1 MNKKLFSWKALAGLA
16 LLVAMGMTSCKNNTE
31 VDPNDPYNTI
41 TPSQPSTT
49 TKGTADVTITII
61 KSSDFKDQWNKWW
74 NSLNAKTK
82 KALVEKSTFNIA
94 INNSGYD
101 LDGGWIELQNCFKG
115 AQEGT
120 MEKEKIVN
128 VWFTTDFK
136 NSSYNWTPTEY
147 TKADINS
154 KLTKKYLRINT
165 DGVAGNQVN
174 IFFAAGKF
182 DMEID
187 ATKTQT
193 TLNSEA
199 GTNIGILTAKVGTK
213 KNALSLNSGIAVNGV
228 NMTAGDVALKG
239 GSLDAKVLL
248 DGAADWWTA
257 KDGWDTPNGG
267 YVVGDA
273 DVIYLKSVIVDY
285 GATVS
290 VNGTAW
296 NAVANTFTIK
306 KNGILNN
313 IDWEPQINS
322 IVGKHSSARVN
333 LAGNTDN
340 GWARDMRNIG
350 SIENVVLNAGAAVLL
365 SDVSKYTKVEFA
377 NYVRLTA
384 KTVSDLT
391 FNTLVFPY
399 DGDNITYSFS
409 GVTFKAVP
417 TLSPEFYTE
426 TSRTSKVWQWIVN
439 GTSGYWSQ
447 VTSASPLTPI
457 NAKAEVQEFHENY
470 VFPVQN
476 DPVLYGWTP
485 GAATSTVLK
494 IIYTDGDTIWPEGGV
509 VNITNCTDKAYYNGT
524 THNAKVQAR
533 EANALFG
540 NLSEKV
546 AWYDVVLEG
555 TTLKWRLNSADKWVL
570 TQPTE

>member
-16 LLVAMGMTSCKNNTE
+16 LLVAMGLTSCKNTTE
-31 VDPNDPYNTI
+31 VDPTDPTGI
-41 TPSQPSTT
+41 KTPTQPSTT
-49 TKGTADVTITII
+49 TKGAADVTITII
-61 KSSDFKDQWNKWW
+61 KSSDFKEQWNKWW
-74 NSLNAKTK
+74 NSLDTKAK

-94 INNSGYD
+94 INNSGYE

-115 AQEGT
+115 AEDGT
-120 MEKEKIVN
+120 KEKEKIVN
-128 VWFTTDFK
+128 VTFTTDFK

-154 KLTKKYLRINT
+154 KLKKKYLRINT

-187 ATKTQT
+187 AAQTQT

-199 GTNIGILTAKVGTK
+199 GTNIGILTANVGTK
-213 KNALSLNSGIAVNGV
+213 KNALSLNSGIAVNGI

-248 DGAADWWTA
+248 DGAADWWTP

-290 VNGTAW
+290 VNGNGW

-313 IDWEPQINS
+313 NDWEPGINS
-322 IVGKHSSARVN
+322 IVGEHASARVN
-333 LAGNTDN
+333 LAGNTNN
-340 GWARDMRNIG
+340 GWARDMNNIG
-350 SIENVVLNAGAAVLL
+350 SIEKVVLNAGARVLL
-365 SDVSKYTKVEFA
+365 DDVSKYTKVEFQ
-377 NYVRLTA
+377 NQVRLTA
-384 KTVSDLT
+384 KSVSDLT
-391 FNTLVFPY
+391 FNTLTVPF
-399 DGDNITYSFS
+399 DGDNQTYSFS
-409 GVTFKAVP
+409 GVTFKVRP
-417 TLSPEFYTE
+417 ILSAELWTE
-426 TSRTSKVWQWIVN
+426 TSRTTQLWQWIVS
-439 GTSGYWSQ
+439 GTSGYWSK

-457 NAKAEVQEFHENY
+457 NAKAEVQEFY
-470 VFPVQN
+470 VWDVNPSQGSATLTGN
-476 DPVLYGWTP
+476 NT
-485 GAATSTVLK
+485 GAATSTVLN
-494 IIYTDGDTIWPEGGV
+494 IITTDGDQIWPEGGI
-509 VNITNCTDKAYYNGT
+509 VNLTKCTDRAYNNT
-524 THNAKVQAR
+524 AVQAR
-533 EANALFG
+533 EANLLFG
-540 NLSEKV
+540 NYSEKT
-546 AWYDVVLEG
+546 AWYNVVLEG
-555 TTLKWRLNSADKWVL
+555 VTLKWRLTNSDVWIL
-570 TQPTE
+570 QQP

>member
-16 LLVAMGMTSCKNNTE
+16 LLVAMGLTSCKNATE
-31 VDPNDPYNTI
+31 VDPTDPTGI
-41 TPSQPSTT
+41 KTPTQPSTT
-49 TKGTADVTITII
+49 TKGAADVTITII
-61 KSSDFKDQWNKWW
+61 KSSDFKEQWNKWW
-74 NSLNAKTK
+74 NSLDAKAK

-94 INNSGYD
+94 INNSGYE
-101 LDGGWIELQNCFKG
+101 LDGGVIELQNCFKG
-115 AQEGT
+115 AEDGT
-120 MEKEKIVN
+120 KEKEKIVN
-128 VWFTTDFK
+128 VTFTTDFK

-147 TKADINS
+147 TKADINN
-154 KLTKKYLRINT
+154 KLAKKYLRIKT
-165 DGVAGNQVN
+165 DNVAGNQVN

-199 GTNIGILTAKVGTK
+199 GTSIGILTANVGTK
-213 KNALSLNSGIAVNGV
+213 KNALSLNSGIAVNGI

-248 DGAADWWTA
+248 DGAADWWIA

-290 VNGTAW
+290 VNGTDW

-313 IDWEPQINS
+313 NDWEPEINS
-322 IVGKHSSARVN
+322 IVGEHASARVN
-333 LAGNTDN
+333 LAGNLDN
-340 GWARDMRNIG
+340 GWARDMNNIG
-350 SIENVVLNAGAAVLL
+350 SIEKVVLNAGASVLL

-409 GVTFKAVP
+409 GVTFKVKP
-417 TLSPEFYTE
+417 ILSAEFYTE
-426 TSRTSKVWQWIVN
+426 TSRTSKLWQWIVS

-457 NAKAEVQEFHENY
+457 NEKAEVQEFHENF

-485 GAATSTVLK
+485 GAATSTVLR
-494 IIYTDGDTIWPEGGV
+494 IIYTDGDTIWPEGSV
-509 VNITNCTDKAYYNGT
+509 VNLTNCTDKAYYNT
-524 THNAKVQAR
+524 KVQAR

-540 NLSEKV
+540 NLSEKT

-555 TTLKWRLNSADKWVL
+555 VTLKWRLTSGDAWIL